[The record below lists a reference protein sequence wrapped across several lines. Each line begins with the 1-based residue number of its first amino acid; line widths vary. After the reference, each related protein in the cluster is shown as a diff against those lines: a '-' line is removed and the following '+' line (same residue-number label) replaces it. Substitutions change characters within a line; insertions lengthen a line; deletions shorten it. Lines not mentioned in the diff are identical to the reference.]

1 MHGTANTSMTDSFKQ
16 TTSVSGHAF
25 LFRRYALPALFTLL
39 GVTYA
44 TWASRIPS
52 VKEGLQL
59 NPGELGIVLLG
70 AGIGAVTS
78 FPIAAWLIRH
88 QGGRHAA
95 MITGVALL
103 LGLPLLAKAPN
114 FSLLVAAA
122 FLYGGASSSFDV
134 AINAIGAEAEKRAG
148 RSIMSALHAWFCVG
162 TVSGALAGSVLA
174 GAGVSATAH
183 FVGVSL
189 VLCVL
194 LWASFTI
201 LPHDRPDPQASGK
214 SFAIPHGPAVV
225 LGVICFCGAVAEGSV
240 ADWSGVFM
248 KDKLGVGDGIAPLG
262 FAAFSAMML
271 IARLGA
277 DRLKD
282 RFGAR
287 RVVATGTLFAAT
299 GILIAVLAINTIT
312 TVLGFALAGA
322 GLASLFPFVYS
333 AAARHGSTALA
344 AVATFGYS
352 GNLIG
357 PPIIGFIA
365 NGWGLQAALGLLGV
379 VCILITAAAYVA
391 RTLD

>member
-1 MHGTANTSMTDSFKQ
+1 M
-16 TTSVSGHAF
+16 
-25 LFRRYALPALFTLL
+25 LL

-44 TWASRIPS
+44 TWAARIPAVRES
-52 VKEGLQL
+52 LQL
-59 NPGELGIVLLG
+59 NPAELGIVLLG
-70 AGIGAVTS
+70 AGIGAVMS
-78 FPIAAWLIRH
+78 FPVAAWLTRH
-88 QGGRHAA
+88 RGGRHAA
-95 MITGVALL
+95 MMTGTALL
-103 LGLPLLAKAPN
+103 LGLPLLAKASD

-122 FLYGGASSSFDV
+122 LLYGGASSSFDV

-162 TVSGALAGSVLA
+162 TVSGALAGSALA
-174 GAGVSATAH
+174 AAGVSVSVH
-183 FVGVSL
+183 FVGISL
-189 VLCVL
+189 VLSII
-194 LWASFTI
+194 LWASYTS
-201 LPHDRPDPQASGK
+201 LPHDRPDPQAGGK
-214 SFAIPHGPAVV
+214 SFAIPHGPAVM
-225 LGVICFCGAVAEGSV
+225 LGAICFCGAVAEGSV

-248 KDKLGVGDGIAPLG
+248 KDTLGVGDGVAPLG

-271 IARLGA
+271 VARLGA

-287 RVVATGTLFAAT
+287 RVVATGTLIAAA
-299 GILIAVLAINTIT
+299 GIFIAVPALNTVT

-333 AAARHGSTALA
+333 AAGRHGSTALA

-357 PPIIGFIA
+357 PPIIGFVA
-365 NGWGLQAALGLLGV
+365 NGWGLQAAIGVLGV
-379 VCILITAAAYVA
+379 ACVFIAAAAYVA

>member
-1 MHGTANTSMTDSFKQ
+1 M
-16 TTSVSGHAF
+16 
-25 LFRRYALPALFTLL
+25 LL

-44 TWASRIPS
+44 TWASRIPA
-52 VKEGLQL
+52 VMEGLQL
-59 NPGELGIVLLG
+59 NPAELGIVLLG
-70 AGIGAVTS
+70 AGIGAVMS
-78 FPIAAWLIRH
+78 FPVAAWLIRH
-88 QGGRHAA
+88 RGGRHAA
-95 MITGVALL
+95 LMTGVTLL
-103 LGLPLLAKAPN
+103 LSLPLLAKAPN
-114 FSLLVAAA
+114 FSLLIAAA
-122 FLYGGASSSFDV
+122 LLYGGASSSFDV

-162 TVSGALAGSVLA
+162 TVSGALAGSTLA
-174 GAGVSATAH
+174 GAGVSASTQ
-183 FVGVSL
+183 FVGISL
-189 VLCVL
+189 VLSVI
-194 LWASFTI
+194 LWVGYIS
-201 LPHDRPDPQASGK
+201 LPHDRPDPQATGK
-214 SFAIPHGPAVV
+214 SFAIPHGPAVM

-248 KDKLGVGDGIAPLG
+248 KDKLGVGGGIAPLG

-271 IARLGA
+271 TARLGA

-287 RVVATGTLFAAT
+287 KVIAAGTLLAAA
-299 GILIAVLAINTIT
+299 GIFIAVPAINTVT
-312 TVLGFALAGA
+312 TVLGFAVAGA

-357 PPIIGFIA
+357 PPIIGFVA
-365 NGWGLQAALGLLGV
+365 NGWGLQVAIGMLGV
-379 VCILITAAAYVA
+379 ICVLIAAATYVA